1 MTAFHAF
8 GRHIHTPWAIVANL
22 FTVAAAFTLPGWTS
36 RVLAA
41 TAVVLLV
48 LNLVRAHHLA
58 RAAGKAGAR

>member
-1 MTAFHAF
+1 MVAFLAV
-8 GRHIHTPWAIVANL
+8 GRHIHIPWALVANL
-22 FTVAAAFTLPGWTS
+22 FTVAAVFMLPGWTS

-58 RAAGKAGAR
+58 RAAEKAGA